1 MIMHSVLLFCAK
13 SETVNVFFSFVV
25 AVNNPPPS
33 SLGTQSRIYCFTCS
47 LTYFTIIYV
56 FLIIDSC

>member
-25 AVNNPPPS
+25 AVNNPPLP
-33 SLGTQSRIYCFTCS
+33 LWAHRAEYTV
-47 LTYFTIIYV
+47 LHV
-56 FLIIDSC
+56 H